1 MAENIVPLIARS
13 EDSPEYLALDTHKL
27 AQRLSKAS
35 ELCTKLQALLQ
46 NTYGNSGESFRSMA
60 DHLQDAYL
68 WQCADLVDE
77 IEGLMSESE
86 SMASASME
94 V

>member
-1 MAENIVPLIARS
+1 
-13 EDSPEYLALDTHKL
+13 
-27 AQRLSKAS
+27 
-35 ELCTKLQALLQ
+35 LQ

-86 SMASASME
+86 SMASASISD
-94 V
+94 